1 MPLRLLDR
9 VAPAADFADHL
20 GASPGGEHGGA
31 SPGETSLRHEVPF
44 GHYRAPRHACGPGER
59 FASSWAQL
67 PSVLPPAAERQEHR
81 HASLVAPVLLAV
93 EVHARPLL
101 DLDGD
106 HHVGG
111 AHRLARNKTSGCVSS
126 I

>member
-44 GHYRAPRHACGPGER
+44 GH
-59 FASSWAQL
+59 SSWAQL

-93 EVHARPLL
+93 EVHERPLL

-106 HHVGG
+106 HHVEG